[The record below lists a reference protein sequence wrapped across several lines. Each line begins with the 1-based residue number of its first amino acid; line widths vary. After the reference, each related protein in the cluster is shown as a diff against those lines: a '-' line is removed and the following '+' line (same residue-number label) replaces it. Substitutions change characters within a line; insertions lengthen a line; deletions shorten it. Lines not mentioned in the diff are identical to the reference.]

1 MSGASGVGG
10 AQAGLRLEPSLRLGQ
25 RADAHEF
32 RRDVEGLRGIAV
44 LSVLAVHAFPQW
56 MPGGFIG
63 VDIFFVL
70 SGFLIAG
77 IVQRDIE
84 SGRFSVAA
92 FYERRVRRL
101 LPALCVVLAACLVTA
116 SLWTFPNEARQIG
129 KHVAAGASFVSNIVY
144 RAEAGYFDAGVESK
158 PLLHLWSLAIE
169 EQFYLLWPLAALGLA
184 RWQRLALP
192 AVGAALIASFALN
205 VHLVD
210 SKPVATFFL
219 LPTRAWELLA
229 GVLLAYASMRASIGA
244 WLRHSLALVRVDEA
258 NARHVLAA
266 VGALLLVAALCMI
279 DKSDQFPGW
288 WATLPVAGTLAL
300 LAAGPQAGFNR
311 HVLGVS
317 VVRFYGS
324 ISYPLYLWH
333 WPLLSFPVLMGVA
346 LTPEVRVLI
355 LVASV
360 TLATLTLLFIERP
373 LREGRLLPRHA
384 VMTLLATLAAI
395 GVAGWAVHRS
405 DGLLRTH
412 PPGLRELAATEFRFD
427 YTDYRVGRCMVKL
440 DEGPETFGAE
450 CVDREPA
457 RGELVMLWGDSHAAA
472 LYPGLRQAL
481 TDEGGVRRLAQFTA
495 ARCPPLLSPPEGASR
510 TCESL
515 TRHVLDR
522 VADEP
527 PHTVVLAGY
536 WLRYGRSAAALHDRL
551 VALRD
556 TAHHLQGLGVQRV
569 VVLGHTPVWTQP
581 LPRLLMQQHAR
592 TGVAP
597 ARMAEGLD
605 PGAGALDAAIES
617 ALSGTGAVLASPHR
631 ALCTAQGCESSL
643 VGANGAVLPLMAD
656 ESHLTRE
663 GSVRLVSLLAEL
675 RPTAT
680 GGGDHKAAIAAR
692 SAPAN

>member
-1 MSGASGVGG
+1 MNQSVGLALSHAATPG
-10 AQAGLRLEPSLRLGQ
+10 SAQAGPP
-25 RADAHEF
+25 AAHSVQAF
-32 RRDVEGLRGIAV
+32 RSDIEGLRGIAV

-84 SGRFSVAA
+84 GGRFSVAA
-92 FYERRVRRL
+92 FYAGRVRRL
-101 LPALCVVLAACLVTA
+101 LPALCVVLAACLATA

-144 RAEAGYFDAGVESK
+144 RTEAGYFDAGAESK

-184 RWQRLALP
+184 RWPRLALP
-192 AVGAALIASFALN
+192 AVGAALVASFALN
-205 VHLVD
+205 THLID

-229 GVLLAYASMRASIGA
+229 GVLLAYASMHASSGA
-244 WLRHSLALVRVDEA
+244 WIRRSLALGRLDES
-258 NARHVLAA
+258 NARHALAGA
-266 VGALLLVAALCMI
+266 GALLLIAALCTI
-279 DKSDQFPGW
+279 DKGDRFPGW
-288 WATLPVAGTLAL
+288 WATLPVLGTLAL

-311 HVLGVS
+311 HVLSAS
-317 VVRFYGS
+317 VLRFYGS

-333 WPLLSFPVLMGVA
+333 WPLLCFPLLMGVA
-346 LTPEVRVLI
+346 LTAEVRVLI

-360 TLATLTLLFIERP
+360 TLATLTLLFVERP

-384 VMTLLATLAAI
+384 VKTLLVALAAI
-395 GVAGWAVHRS
+395 GVAGWGVHRS
-405 DGLLRTH
+405 DGLLHIH
-412 PPGLRELAATEFRFD
+412 PAELRDLAATEFRFD
-427 YTDYRVGRCMVKL
+427 YADYRVGRCMVKL

-457 RGELVMLWGDSHAAA
+457 QGPLVMLWGDSHAAA
-472 LYPGLRQAL
+472 IYPGLRQLL
-481 TDEGGVRRLAQFTA
+481 TDEGVERRLAQFTA
-495 ARCPPLLSPPEGASR
+495 ARCPPLLSPPERASR
-510 TCESL
+510 TCDSI

-522 VADEP
+522 LAAER
-527 PHTVVLAGY
+527 PHTVVLAGH
-536 WLRYGRSAAALHDRL
+536 WLFYGRSTAALNDRL
-551 VALRD
+551 AALRD
-556 TAHHLQGLGVQRV
+556 TVRHLQSLGVQRV

-581 LPRLLMQQHAR
+581 LPRLLMQQHGR
-592 TGVAP
+592 SGVAP
-597 ARMAEGLD
+597 TRLSEGLD

-617 ALSGTGAVLASPHR
+617 ALSGTGAVFMSPHR
-631 ALCTAQGCESSL
+631 VLCTELGCESSF
-643 VGANGAVLPLMAD
+643 VSASGAVLPLMAD
-656 ESHLTRE
+656 GSHLTRE

-675 RPTAT
+675 RSTAL
-680 GGGDHKAAIAAR
+680 R
-692 SAPAN
+692 R